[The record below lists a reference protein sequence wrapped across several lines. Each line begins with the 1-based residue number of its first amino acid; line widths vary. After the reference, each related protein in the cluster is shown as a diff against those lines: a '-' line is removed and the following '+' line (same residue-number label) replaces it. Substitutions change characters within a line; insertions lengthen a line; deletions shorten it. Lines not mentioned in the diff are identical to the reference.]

1 MKTQYMNNVP
11 FLPGELT
18 IVTSDHAELAMQH
31 SARLADSFRRARLN
45 GNNRGENTV
54 LSM

>member
-18 IVTSDHAELAMQH
+18 IVTSDHAELAAGAFGAACRFISQG
-31 SARLADSFRRARLN
+31 DSRY
-45 GNNRGENTV
+45 
-54 LSM
+54 